1 MEPLTEE
8 KARMKTIA
16 ALFAAILIA
25 LTVAACAGQPTQETQ
40 TAPAAGTESQAQAP
54 AAHQGEAAAPAE
66 APAAHEGESAAP
78 AEAPA
83 APQN

>member
-1 MEPLTEE
+1 M
-8 KARMKTIA
+8 RTIT

-40 TAPAAGTESQAQAP
+40 TAPVAGTESQAQAP
-54 AAHQGEAAAPAE
+54 AAPEGQAAAPAD
-66 APAAHEGESAAP
+66 APAAP
-78 AEAPA
+78 AEGAMAPAEGQPAEA